1 MSQGDE
7 DLEGEGSVKR
17 RGCYEE
23 KKQTCRDGGK
33 MALEN
38 VRAIETFGGSFE
50 IVRKEIL

>member
-1 MSQGDE
+1 MKKKPTTKNKQQRIKE
-7 DLEGEGSVKR
+7 KP
-17 RGCYEE
+17 E

-33 MALEN
+33 MALEK